1 METERDISKLEETA
15 RQLLSYKIK
24 GKGEYPHPFEKAKE
38 CAEAIQYLIDK
49 GYVVQTGET
58 PKCLDY
64 HVTLKG
70 FEYALFSKE
79 DHALLKIA
87 S

>member
-38 CAEAIQYLIDK
+38 CAEAIQYLIDE
-49 GYVVQTGET
+49 GYVIQTGET
-58 PKCLDY
+58 PKCLGY
-64 HVTLKG
+64 HVTLEG
-70 FEYALFSKE
+70 FEYAFLSKE
-79 DHALLKIA
+79 ERATLKLA